1 MTQMWIFQELGRD
14 LGRDFRLKFGLGV
27 MALMLSGVPLA
38 SADELTGANQL
49 TSADQPTTAGFGGEI
64 EMGSAMSAA
73 PASKVASGG
82 LASGGLASGGLAS
95 GDLASGGF
103 DADILPANI
112 PAGNAT
118 PLAAELASINQPNLI
133 ARQTRVQF
141 FRQMFATPAVNL
153 IGDQGQ
159 SNDEATAGN
168 VSGMDV
174 AGLNVAGMDVAGMD
188 VAGLEASGM
197 DVGTAP
203 ATFSVQKAAIDSLQ
217 SKLAGRKAPNPLMPL
232 GSVATA
238 FHLISNGVAKLMISK
253 LGAGHL
259 PIYGDDGEVIG
270 TRHATTGRLSAG
282 RDRPQ
287 DQGQVWNNQG

>member
-1 MTQMWIFQELGRD
+1 MTQVWIFQELW
-14 LGRDFRLKFGLGV
+14 RDFRLKLRLKFRLGV
-27 MALMLSGVPLA
+27 VALMLSGVPLA
-38 SADELTGANQL
+38 SADELASANQL
-49 TSADQPTTAGFGGEI
+49 TIADQPTIAVFGGEV
-64 EMGSAMSAA
+64 EMGSAMIAA
-73 PASKVASGG
+73 PASKV
-82 LASGGLASGGLAS
+82 
-95 GDLASGGF
+95 ASGGF

-112 PAGNAT
+112 PVGNAT

-133 ARQTRVQF
+133 AQQTRVQF
-141 FRQMFATPAVNL
+141 FRQIFATPGVNPIDDQSL
-153 IGDQGQ
+153 ANGDV
-159 SNDEATAGN
+159 TAGN
-168 VSGMDV
+168 VSGLDM
-174 AGLNVAGMDVAGMD
+174 AGM
-188 VAGLEASGM
+188 ETSGM

-203 ATFSVQKAAIDSLQ
+203 TTFSVQKAAIDSLKN
-217 SKLAGRKAPNPLMPL
+217 KLAGRKAPNPLMPL

>member
-1 MTQMWIFQELGRD
+1 MTQMWIFQDLGRD
-14 LGRDFRLKFGLGV
+14 LGQDFRLKFGMKFGLGV

-38 SADELTGANQL
+38 SADQLASAN
-49 TSADQPTTAGFGGEI
+49 QPTTAGFSGEI

-82 LASGGLASGGLAS
+82 LASGGLASGG
-95 GDLASGGF
+95 LASGGF

-197 DVGTAP
+197 DVGSAP
-203 ATFSVQKAAIDSLQ
+203 TTFSVQKAAIDSLQ
-217 SKLAGRKAPNPLMPL
+217 RKLAGRKAPNPLMPL

>member
-1 MTQMWIFQELGRD
+1 MTQMWIFQDLGRD
-14 LGRDFRLKFGLGV
+14 LGQDFRLKFGMKFGLGV

-38 SADELTGANQL
+38 SADQLASAN
-49 TSADQPTTAGFGGEI
+49 QPTTAGFSGEI

-82 LASGGLASGGLAS
+82 LASGGLASGG
-95 GDLASGGF
+95 LASGGF

-203 ATFSVQKAAIDSLQ
+203 TTFSVQKAAIDSLQ
-217 SKLAGRKAPNPLMPL
+217 RKLAGRKAPNPLMPL

-259 PIYGDDGEVIG
+259 PIHGDDGEVIG

>member
-1 MTQMWIFQELGRD
+1 MTQMWIFQDLGRD
-14 LGRDFRLKFGLGV
+14 LGQDFRLKFGMKFGLGV

-38 SADELTGANQL
+38 SADQLASAN
-49 TSADQPTTAGFGGEI
+49 QPTTAGFSGEI

-82 LASGGLASGGLAS
+82 LASGGLASGG
-95 GDLASGGF
+95 LASGGF

-188 VAGLEASGM
+188 VAGMDVAGLEASGM

-203 ATFSVQKAAIDSLQ
+203 TTFSVQKAAIDSLQ
-217 SKLAGRKAPNPLMPL
+217 RKLAGRKAPNPLMPL

>member
-1 MTQMWIFQELGRD
+1 MTQMWIFQDLGRD
-14 LGRDFRLKFGLGV
+14 LGQDFRLKFGMKFGLGV

-38 SADELTGANQL
+38 SADQLASAN
-49 TSADQPTTAGFGGEI
+49 QPTTAGFSGEI

-82 LASGGLASGGLAS
+82 LASGG
-95 GDLASGGF
+95 LASGGF

-188 VAGLEASGM
+188 VAGMDVAGLEASGM

-203 ATFSVQKAAIDSLQ
+203 TTFSVQKAAIDSLQ
-217 SKLAGRKAPNPLMPL
+217 RKLAGRKAPNPLMPL

>member
-1 MTQMWIFQELGRD
+1 MTQMWIFQDLGRD
-14 LGRDFRLKFGLGV
+14 LGQDFRLKFGMKFGLGV

-38 SADELTGANQL
+38 SADQLASAN
-49 TSADQPTTAGFGGEI
+49 QPTTAGFSGEI

-82 LASGGLASGGLAS
+82 LASGG
-95 GDLASGGF
+95 LASGGF

-174 AGLNVAGMDVAGMD
+174 AGLNVAGVDVAGMDVAGMD

-203 ATFSVQKAAIDSLQ
+203 TTFSVQKAAIDSLQ
-217 SKLAGRKAPNPLMPL
+217 RKLAGRKAPNPLMPL

>member
-1 MTQMWIFQELGRD
+1 MTQMWIFQDLGRD
-14 LGRDFRLKFGLGV
+14 LGQDFRLKFGMKFGLGV

-38 SADELTGANQL
+38 SADQLASAN
-49 TSADQPTTAGFGGEI
+49 QPTTAGFSGEI

-82 LASGGLASGGLAS
+82 LASGGLASGG
-95 GDLASGGF
+95 LASGGF

-203 ATFSVQKAAIDSLQ
+203 TTFSVQKAAIDSLQ
-217 SKLAGRKAPNPLMPL
+217 RKLAGRKAPNPLMPL

-238 FHLISNGVAKLMISK
+238 FHLISNGVARLMISK

>member
-1 MTQMWIFQELGRD
+1 MTQMWIFQDLGRD
-14 LGRDFRLKFGLGV
+14 LGQDFRLKFGMKFGLGV

-38 SADELTGANQL
+38 SADQLASAN
-49 TSADQPTTAGFGGEI
+49 QPTTAGFSGEI

-73 PASKVASGG
+73 PAIKVASGG
-82 LASGGLASGGLAS
+82 LASGG
-95 GDLASGGF
+95 LASGGF

-203 ATFSVQKAAIDSLQ
+203 TTFSVQKAAIDSLQ
-217 SKLAGRKAPNPLMPL
+217 RKLAGRKAPNPLMPL

-270 TRHATTGRLSAG
+270 TRHATTGQLSAG

>member
-1 MTQMWIFQELGRD
+1 MTQMWIFQDLGRD
-14 LGRDFRLKFGLGV
+14 LGQDFRLKFGMKFGLGV

-38 SADELTGANQL
+38 SADQLASAN
-49 TSADQPTTAGFGGEI
+49 QPTTAGFSGEI
-64 EMGSAMSAA
+64 EMGSALSAA

-82 LASGGLASGGLAS
+82 LASGGLASGG
-95 GDLASGGF
+95 LASGGF

-203 ATFSVQKAAIDSLQ
+203 TTFSVQKAAIDSLQ
-217 SKLAGRKAPNPLMPL
+217 RKLAGRKAPNPLMPL

>member
-1 MTQMWIFQELGRD
+1 MKFGM
-14 LGRDFRLKFGLGV
+14 KFGLGV

-38 SADELTGANQL
+38 SADQLASAN
-49 TSADQPTTAGFGGEI
+49 QPTTAGFSGEI

-95 GDLASGGF
+95 GGLASGGF

-159 SNDEATAGN
+159 ANDEATAGN
-168 VSGMDV
+168 VS
-174 AGLNVAGMDVAGMD
+174 GMD

-203 ATFSVQKAAIDSLQ
+203 TTFSVQKAAIDSLQ
-217 SKLAGRKAPNPLMPL
+217 RKLAGRKAPNPLMPL

>member
-1 MTQMWIFQELGRD
+1 MTQMWIFQDLDRDLGRD
-14 LGRDFRLKFGLGV
+14 LGQDFRLKFGMKFGMKFGLGV

-38 SADELTGANQL
+38 SADQLASAN
-49 TSADQPTTAGFGGEI
+49 QPTTAGFSGEI

-82 LASGGLASGGLAS
+82 
-95 GDLASGGF
+95 LASGGF

-153 IGDQGQ
+153 IGDQGLA
-159 SNDEATAGN
+159 NDEATAGN
-168 VSGMDV
+168 VS
-174 AGLNVAGMDVAGMD
+174 GMD

-203 ATFSVQKAAIDSLQ
+203 TTFSVQKAAIDSLQ
-217 SKLAGRKAPNPLMPL
+217 RKLAGRKAPNPLMPL

>member
-1 MTQMWIFQELGRD
+1 MTQMWIFQDLGRD
-14 LGRDFRLKFGLGV
+14 LGQDFRLKFGMKFGLGV

-38 SADELTGANQL
+38 SADQLASAN
-49 TSADQPTTAGFGGEI
+49 QPTTAGFSGEI

-82 LASGGLASGGLAS
+82 LASGG
-95 GDLASGGF
+95 LASGGF

-203 ATFSVQKAAIDSLQ
+203 TTFSVQKEAIDSLQ
-217 SKLAGRKAPNPLMPL
+217 RKLAGRKAPNPLMPL

>member
-1 MTQMWIFQELGRD
+1 MTQMWIFQDLVRD
-14 LGRDFRLKFGLGV
+14 LGQDFRLKFGMKFGLGV

-38 SADELTGANQL
+38 SADQLASAN
-49 TSADQPTTAGFGGEI
+49 QPTTAGFSGEI

-82 LASGGLASGGLAS
+82 LASGG
-95 GDLASGGF
+95 LASGGF

-153 IGDQGQ
+153 IGDQGLA
-159 SNDEATAGN
+159 NGEATVGN

-174 AGLNVAGMDVAGMD
+174 AGMNVAGMDVAGMD

-217 SKLAGRKAPNPLMPL
+217 R
-232 GSVATA
+232 
-238 FHLISNGVAKLMISK
+238 
-253 LGAGHL
+253 
-259 PIYGDDGEVIG
+259 
-270 TRHATTGRLSAG
+270 
-282 RDRPQ
+282 
-287 DQGQVWNNQG
+287 

>member
-1 MTQMWIFQELGRD
+1 MTQMWIFQDLGRD
-14 LGRDFRLKFGLGV
+14 LGQDFRLKFGMKFGLGV

-38 SADELTGANQL
+38 SADQLASAN
-49 TSADQPTTAGFGGEI
+49 QPTTAGFSGEI

-82 LASGGLASGGLAS
+82 LASGG
-95 GDLASGGF
+95 LASGGF

-203 ATFSVQKAAIDSLQ
+203 TTFSVQKAAIDSLQ
-217 SKLAGRKAPNPLMPL
+217 RKLAGRKAPNPLMPL

>member
-1 MTQMWIFQELGRD
+1 MWIFQDLDRDLGRD
-14 LGRDFRLKFGLGV
+14 LGQDFRLKFGMKFGMKFGLGV
-27 MALMLSGVPLA
+27 MALMLYGVPLA
-38 SADELTGANQL
+38 SADQLASAN
-49 TSADQPTTAGFGGEI
+49 QPTTAGFSGEI

-82 LASGGLASGGLAS
+82 
-95 GDLASGGF
+95 LASGGF

-153 IGDQGQ
+153 IGDQGLA
-159 SNDEATAGN
+159 NGEATVGN

-203 ATFSVQKAAIDSLQ
+203 TTFSVQKAAIDSLQ
-217 SKLAGRKAPNPLMPL
+217 RKLAGRKAPNPLMPL

>member
-1 MTQMWIFQELGRD
+1 MTQMWIFQDLDRDLGRD
-14 LGRDFRLKFGLGV
+14 LGQDFRLKFGMKFGMKFGLGV

-38 SADELTGANQL
+38 SADQLASAN
-49 TSADQPTTAGFGGEI
+49 QPTTAGFSGEI

-82 LASGGLASGGLAS
+82 
-95 GDLASGGF
+95 LASGGF

-159 SNDEATAGN
+159 ANDEATAGN
-168 VSGMDV
+168 VS
-174 AGLNVAGMDVAGMD
+174 GMD

-203 ATFSVQKAAIDSLQ
+203 TTFSVQKAAIDSLQ
-217 SKLAGRKAPNPLMPL
+217 RKLAGRKAPNPLMPL

>member
-14 LGRDFRLKFGLGV
+14 LCWDFRLKFRLGV
-27 MALMLSGVPLA
+27 VALMLLGVPLA
-38 SADELTGANQL
+38 SADELASANQL
-49 TSADQPTTAGFGGEI
+49 TSADQPTIAGVGGEV
-64 EMGSAMSAA
+64 EMGSAMIAA
-73 PASKVASGG
+73 PASKV
-82 LASGGLASGGLAS
+82 
-95 GDLASGGF
+95 ASGGF

-133 ARQTRVQF
+133 AQQTRVQF
-141 FRQMFATPAVNL
+141 FRQIFATPGVNPMV
-153 IGDQGQ
+153 DQSLANG
-159 SNDEATAGN
+159 EVTVGN
-168 VSGMDV
+168 VSGLDMV
-174 AGLNVAGMDVAGMD
+174 GV
-188 VAGLEASGM
+188 ETSGM

-203 ATFSVQKAAIDSLQ
+203 TTFSVQKAAIDSLQ
-217 SKLAGRKAPNPLMPL
+217 NKLAGRKAPNPLMPL

-270 TRHATTGRLSAG
+270 TRHATTGQLSAG

>member
-1 MTQMWIFQELGRD
+1 MTQMWIFQDLGRD
-14 LGRDFRLKFGLGV
+14 LGQDFRLKFGMKFGLGV

-38 SADELTGANQL
+38 SADQLASAN
-49 TSADQPTTAGFGGEI
+49 QPTTAGFSGEI

-82 LASGGLASGGLAS
+82 LASGG
-95 GDLASGGF
+95 LASGGF

-141 FRQMFATPAVNL
+141 FRHMFATPAVNL
-153 IGDQGQ
+153 VGDQDPANGV
-159 SNDEATAGN
+159 ATAGN
-168 VSGMDV
+168 VSGLDV
-174 AGLNVAGMDVAGMD
+174 SGL
-188 VAGLEASGM
+188 

-259 PIYGDDGEVIG
+259 PIYGYDGEVIG
-270 TRHATTGRLSAG
+270 TRHATTGQLRAG

>member
-1 MTQMWIFQELGRD
+1 MTQMWIFQDLGRD
-14 LGRDFRLKFGLGV
+14 LGQDFRLKFGMKFGLGV

-38 SADELTGANQL
+38 SADQLASAN
-49 TSADQPTTAGFGGEI
+49 QPTTAGFSGEI

-82 LASGGLASGGLAS
+82 LASGGLASGG
-95 GDLASGGF
+95 LASGGF

-203 ATFSVQKAAIDSLQ
+203 TTFSVQKAAIDSLQ
-217 SKLAGRKAPNPLMPL
+217 RKLAGRKAPNPLMPL

-270 TRHATTGRLSAG
+270 TRHATTGQLSAG

>member
-1 MTQMWIFQELGRD
+1 
-14 LGRDFRLKFGLGV
+14 
-27 MALMLSGVPLA
+27 MLSGVPLA
-38 SADELTGANQL
+38 SADELASANQL
-49 TSADQPTTAGFGGEI
+49 TIADQPTIAGFGGEI
-64 EMGSAMSAA
+64 EMGSAMIAA

-82 LASGGLASGGLAS
+82 V
-95 GDLASGGF
+95 ASGGF
-103 DADILPANI
+103 DADNLPANM

-133 ARQTRVQF
+133 AQQTRVQF
-141 FRQMFATPAVNL
+141 FRQIFATPSVNP
-153 IGDQGQ
+153 IGDQSLANGGV
-159 SNDEATAGN
+159 TAGN
-168 VSGMDV
+168 VSE
-174 AGLNVAGMDVAGMD
+174 
-188 VAGLEASGM
+188 LETSGM

-203 ATFSVQKAAIDSLQ
+203 TTFSVQKAAIDSLKN
-217 SKLAGRKAPNPLMPL
+217 KLAGRKAPNPLMPL

-270 TRHATTGRLSAG
+270 TRHATTGQLSAG

>member
-1 MTQMWIFQELGRD
+1 MKFGM
-14 LGRDFRLKFGLGV
+14 KFGLGV

-38 SADELTGANQL
+38 SADQLAIAN
-49 TSADQPTTAGFGGEI
+49 QPTTAGFSGEI

-73 PASKVASGG
+73 PASKV
-82 LASGGLASGGLAS
+82 ASGGLAS

-153 IGDQGQ
+153 IGDQGLA
-159 SNDEATAGN
+159 NGEATVGN

-203 ATFSVQKAAIDSLQ
+203 TTFSVQKAAIDSLQ
-217 SKLAGRKAPNPLMPL
+217 RKLAGRKAPNPLMPL

>member
-1 MTQMWIFQELGRD
+1 MTQMWIFQDLGRD
-14 LGRDFRLKFGLGV
+14 LGQDFRLKFGMKFGLGV

-38 SADELTGANQL
+38 SADQLASAN
-49 TSADQPTTAGFGGEI
+49 QPTTAGFSGEI

-82 LASGGLASGGLAS
+82 LASGGLASGG
-95 GDLASGGF
+95 LASGGF

-174 AGLNVAGMDVAGMD
+174 AGLNVAG
-188 VAGLEASGM
+188 LEASGM

-203 ATFSVQKAAIDSLQ
+203 TTFSVQKAAIDSLQ
-217 SKLAGRKAPNPLMPL
+217 RKLAGRKAPNPLMPL

>member
-1 MTQMWIFQELGRD
+1 MTQMWIFQDLDRDLGRD
-14 LGRDFRLKFGLGV
+14 LGQDFRLKFGMKFGMKFGLGV

-38 SADELTGANQL
+38 SADQLASAN
-49 TSADQPTTAGFGGEI
+49 QPTTAGFSGEI

-82 LASGGLASGGLAS
+82 LASGG
-95 GDLASGGF
+95 LASGGF

-159 SNDEATAGN
+159 ANDEATAGN

-203 ATFSVQKAAIDSLQ
+203 TTFSVQKAAIDSLQ
-217 SKLAGRKAPNPLMPL
+217 RKLAGRKAPNPLMPL

>member
-1 MTQMWIFQELGRD
+1 MTQMWIFQDLGRD
-14 LGRDFRLKFGLGV
+14 LGQDFRLKFGMKFGLGV

-38 SADELTGANQL
+38 SADQLASAN
-49 TSADQPTTAGFGGEI
+49 QPTTAGFSGEI

-73 PASKVASGG
+73 PASKV
-82 LASGGLASGGLAS
+82 
-95 GDLASGGF
+95 ASGGF

-174 AGLNVAGMDVAGMD
+174 AGMD

-203 ATFSVQKAAIDSLQ
+203 TTFSVQKAAIDSLQ
-217 SKLAGRKAPNPLMPL
+217 NKLAGRKAPNPLMPL

>member
-1 MTQMWIFQELGRD
+1 MTQMWIFQDLDRDLGRD
-14 LGRDFRLKFGLGV
+14 LGQDFRLKFGMKFGLGV

-38 SADELTGANQL
+38 SADQLASAN
-49 TSADQPTTAGFGGEI
+49 QPTTAGFSGEI

-82 LASGGLASGGLAS
+82 LASGG
-95 GDLASGGF
+95 LASGGF

-203 ATFSVQKAAIDSLQ
+203 TTFSVQKAAIDSLQ
-217 SKLAGRKAPNPLMPL
+217 RKLAGRKAPNPLMPL

>member
-1 MTQMWIFQELGRD
+1 MTQMWIFQDLGRD
-14 LGRDFRLKFGLGV
+14 LGQDFRLKFGMKFGLGV

-38 SADELTGANQL
+38 SADQLASAN
-49 TSADQPTTAGFGGEI
+49 QPTTAGFSGEI

-82 LASGGLASGGLAS
+82 LASGGLASGG
-95 GDLASGGF
+95 LASGGF

-203 ATFSVQKAAIDSLQ
+203 TTFSVQKAAIDSLQ
-217 SKLAGRKAPNPLMPL
+217 RKLAGRKAPNPLMPL